1 MDHDPDLPRYQDPAF
16 SIEKRVDDL
25 VGRMTC
31 EEKVSQMCYNS
42 PAIPRL
48 GVPEYNWWNECLHG
62 VARAGVATVFPQS
75 IALAASFNPALIEQI
90 SSAIAD
96 EARAKHHEAV
106 RRNDR
111 GIYKGLTFWTPNIN
125 IFRDPRWGRGQETYG
140 EDPHLTGELA
150 VAFIRGLQGDNRDE
164 SSYLKAAACA
174 KHYAVHSGPE
184 SLRHEFDARVAAK
197 DLWET
202 YLPAFRRAVC
212 EAGVEAV
219 MGAYNRVNGQPACAS
234 KELLQHI
241 LRDTWGFR
249 GHVVSDC
256 GALEDIFGKHMVAAT
271 PEEAAAQAVNAGC
284 DLDCGAVYAKLVA
297 AVEEGLIS
305 EDHLDQAVKRL
316 FRTRFRLGMFDPEE
330 QVPFAS
336 IPYEANDSPEHD
348 ALNRLAACQSM
359 VLLKNTDSVLP
370 VDFQALE
377 TIAVIGPNADN
388 KDSLLGNY
396 NGVPSHFTT
405 PLAAIRNAV
414 GDNTRVYYAEGCPLA
429 EHDHSFW
436 GRSPR
441 AGFSEALA
449 AAERADIVIMCLG
462 LSPALE
468 GEEGATAES
477 DGGGDRIGLNLPGL
491 QQELL
496 ETVAGT
502 EKPIVLVLL
511 NGSPIT
517 LGWAQDNIPAI
528 LEAWYPG
535 QRGGKAVVDVLTGT
549 CNPAGRLPVTF
560 VRSIDEPPPFTDY
573 AMTGRTYRYLESPP
587 LYPFG
592 YGLSYTRFDY
602 ADLTLS
608 SSRVQAGESLT
619 ASVTVSNLGPR
630 DGEEVVQLYREH
642 LSVSTKVPRH
652 ELRGVRRVEVPA
664 GEGTTVEFRLGPED
678 MAYVTDEGHR
688 VIAPGFIR
696 LYVGGQQ
703 PDERSRELTG
713 EEPLSAKVEIVGSCF
728 EVGERR

>member
-111 GIYKGLTFWTPNIN
+111 GIYEGLTFWTPNIN

-271 PEEAAAQAVNAGC
+271 PEKAAAQAVNAGC

-560 VRSIDEPPPFTDY
+560 VRSIDELPPFTDY